1 MSGDRYNVTLGEKE
15 KILKKYFP
23 DGAEGLLKTFVLKE
37 KQKFVVLGEIA
48 KRFKMGSIYNEKE
61 INGII
66 KTAYH
71 DYVTVRRFLIEYG
84 FLDRKPDGSQYWLK

>member
-1 MSGDRYNVTLGEKE
+1 MLGDRYNVTLGEKE

-37 KQKFVVLGEIA
+37 KQRFVVLGEIA
-48 KRFKMGSIYNEKE
+48 KRFRADKIYNEKE
-61 INGII
+61 VNEII
-66 KTAYH
+66 KTAYY

-84 FLDRKPDGSQYWLK
+84 FMDRKPDGGQYKLI